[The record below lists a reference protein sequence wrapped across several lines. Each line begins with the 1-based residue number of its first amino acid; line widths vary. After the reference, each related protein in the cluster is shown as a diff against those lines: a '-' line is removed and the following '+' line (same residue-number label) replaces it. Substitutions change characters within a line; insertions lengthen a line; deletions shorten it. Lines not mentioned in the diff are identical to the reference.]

1 MRILTG
7 AAFLAVAA
15 FTLAAPA
22 MAVEGD
28 PAAGETVFKKCATCH
43 VLEVG
48 KNKVGPSLAGVIG
61 RKPGTVEGFKYS
73 KAMIDFGQDK
83 VWDETTLVPYL
94 QDPKGVVKGTKM
106 AFAGL
111 KTEQE
116 IADVIAYV
124 KTASPAPAQ

>member
-7 AAFLAVAA
+7 AAMFSAA
-15 FTLAAPA
+15 AIFAAPA
-22 MAVEGD
+22 MAAEGD

-61 RKPGTVEGFKYS
+61 RQPGTVEGYKYS
-73 KAMIDFGQDK
+73 KAMMDFGQGK
-83 VWDETTLVPYL
+83 VWDDALLVSYL
-94 QDPKGVVKGTKM
+94 HNPKVVVKGTKM

-111 KTEQE
+111 KTDQE
-116 IADVIAYV
+116 IADVIAYI

>member
-1 MRILTG
+1 MRIFTG
-7 AAFLAVAA
+7 AAIFAVAA
-15 FTLAAPA
+15 FALAAPA
-22 MAVEGD
+22 LAVEGD
-28 PAAGETVFKKCATCH
+28 PAAGEAVFKKCATCH

-73 KAMIDFGQDK
+73 KAMIEFGEGK
-83 VWDETTLVPYL
+83 VWDDAQLASYL
-94 QDPKGVVKGTKM
+94 KDPKGVVKGTKM

>member
-7 AAFLAVAA
+7 AAVFAA
-15 FTLAAPA
+15 AAIAFAAPA

-43 VLEVG
+43 VLEAG
-48 KNKVGPSLAGVIG
+48 KNKVGPSLAGVVG
-61 RKPGTVEGFKYS
+61 RQPGTVEGFKYS
-73 KAMIDFGQDK
+73 KAMMDFGQGK
-83 VWDETTLVPYL
+83 VWDDALLSSYL
-94 QDPKGVVKGTKM
+94 QNPKEVVKGTKM